1 VSGVGLLALW
11 KEKKVRMLWPV
22 RSYSAAQTPAWSTG
36 EAPLINSEFVSAD
49 SFPVYPMIVLRP
61 HALPN
66 ENLKAHIHQRI
77 FFFLKVSMTKDYT
90 ARIEIRTFGKAAQ
103 RHVGSK
109 IVRS

>member
-22 RSYSAAQTPAWSTG
+22 RSYSAAQTPAWFTG

-49 SFPVYPMIVLRP
+49 SFPVYPMIVLQP

-77 FFFLKVSMTKDYT
+77 FFFQSKHDKDDT